1 VPAPVHFRVTTS
13 PASEILPGRSTT
25 FTVTYKPIGT
35 GIHSRT
41 LRIQSNDSDEAD
53 YDFVI
58 SGLSTF
64 VPGTVTLR

>member
-1 VPAPVHFRVTTS
+1 
-13 PASEILPGRSTT
+13 
-25 FTVTYKPIGT
+25 VTYKPIGT